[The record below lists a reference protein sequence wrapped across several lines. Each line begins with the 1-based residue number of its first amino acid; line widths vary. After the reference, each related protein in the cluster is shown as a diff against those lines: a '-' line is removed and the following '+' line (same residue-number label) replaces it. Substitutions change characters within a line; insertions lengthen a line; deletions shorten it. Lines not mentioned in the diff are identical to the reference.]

1 MVQPPYGDSDWFCWM
16 CIRTYPGQCLTLADA
31 RAEHLMQPCVLPIGS
46 ARCPKVSIC
55 YFLPGS
61 HFQTSFYRISTTF
74 SLTSGWSR
82 NGTIAWY
89 LGINPFMPWQSYVG
103 ELQINLP
110 INGEKT
116 NRRQTHASLD
126 MCHADTDKC
135 RRFRE
140 HHQTGTRKQ
149 MGTRDKRIRL
159 MPMQSNKCVLVHD
172 ENKTIALLPAGENRT
187 KEDGDRWLMINAALS
202 F

>member
-1 MVQPPYGDSDWFCWM
+1 MLGPSTSCN
-16 CIRTYPGQCLTLADA
+16 LASS
-31 RAEHLMQPCVLPIGS
+31 RS
-46 ARCPKVSIC
+46 AALAALRFRYV
-55 YFLPGS
+55 
-61 HFQTSFYRISTTF
+61 TSFQAHIFEHPYRISTTF

-140 HHQTGTRKQ
+140 HHQTGIRKQ

-159 MPMQSNKCVLVHD
+159 MPMQSNQCVLVHD